1 MCVLKYIVNIVFIIE
16 CFVKCSPDAREE
28 QVIENLYYAS
38 FEEMIK
44 KLDSNR
50 CENRIISPNSDAV
63 WTASYLRVEW
73 WICENFHSPEKRF
86 TVQLNGQEF
95 WRGEAGPGHVT
106 VYGVTDGIH
115 SVQVSE
121 LDFGESKNSTVAAV
135 RFVVKRGVSLLGSM
149 AEKVAQMENENQE
162 EEMKAAEQIDLQE
175 SSEEIDSTDDIT
187 FVTAALDIGRRHGN
201 ISFEDDYIGNLRHI
215 LSLGV
220 PLVIHLQSKHAPLIE
235 PYLHARSI
243 IRIKV
248 QAPQDPQP
256 LRTVQ
261 KLEPPRRRL

>member
-1 MCVLKYIVNIVFIIE
+1 
-16 CFVKCSPDAREE
+16 
-28 QVIENLYYAS
+28 
-38 FEEMIK
+38 
-44 KLDSNR
+44 
-50 CENRIISPNSDAV
+50 
-63 WTASYLRVEW
+63 
-73 WICENFHSPEKRF
+73 
-86 TVQLNGQEF
+86 
-95 WRGEAGPGHVT
+95 
-106 VYGVTDGIH
+106 
-115 SVQVSE
+115 
-121 LDFGESKNSTVAAV
+121 
-135 RFVVKRGVSLLGSM
+135 
-149 AEKVAQMENENQE
+149 
-162 EEMKAAEQIDLQE
+162 MKAAEQIDLQE